1 MRIRMGCTVAR
12 RIADIL
18 LQLFVLAIT
27 GFLLLVLVDLRH
39 RFDQKITALDSN
51 PIDER
56 NLALKPGLPTH
67 PKNGAT
73 PGAGHARQTASRE
86 LAPAQGLQEASKPF
100 GREAAGTA
108 NQGMSV
114 ALSADGNTAVI
125 GGPGPNN
132 ADRDRAPSAGP
143 AGAAWI
149 FIRTGGAWTQ
159 QGSKLVGTTSAPG
172 GGLWSQGT
180 SVALSA
186 DGNTAI
192 VGGPSDDRTTGAS
205 WVFIRSGGVWRQQ
218 GDKLV
223 GTRAPRASESGVP
236 LGQGMSVAL
245 SADGDTAIVGG
256 WRAEGAWVFSRSGGI
271 WSQQGKQLVGS
282 GAVGSARQ
290 GTSVALSAD
299 GNTAIVGGWSDHD
312 RTGAAWVFARNGR
325 VWSQQGKKLV
335 GSGAVGGARQGTSVA
350 LSADGN
356 TALIGGPSDN
366 AWDRSMPFGL
376 GPAGAA
382 WVFTRNGGVWTQQGE
397 KLVSTGAMGSAR
409 QGMSVALSADGN
421 VAIVGG
427 LAGDGGVGAA
437 LVFTRNGGIWAQ
449 GEKLVSTG
457 AVGTFSPSVALSADG
472 SVVLVGGS
480 NDNGGVGAAWT
491 FMQRAGHWIQ
501 DPKLVGLE
509 ARKPASSVPMP
520 SEDDRMGRSKDTGR
534 MDAAAELMPNV
545 SGSARGPLPL
555 ATTPRSFAEE

>member
-1 MRIRMGCTVAR
+1 MGRSLANSTALPEPSDAGCLTEAAIAQSTQNTTTRSLSVSSHSYWGCTVAR

-18 LQLFVLAIT
+18 LQLFVLAVI
-27 GFLLLVLVDLRH
+27 GFLLLVLVDLRD
-39 RFDQKITALDSN
+39 RSDQKITALDSN
-51 PIDER
+51 PLDER
-56 NLALKPGLPTH
+56 NFALKPGLPSH
-67 PKNGAT
+67 PKNGA
-73 PGAGHARQTASRE
+73 GAGAEHARQTASGE

-100 GREAAGTA
+100 GTDAAGTA

-114 ALSADGNTAVI
+114 ALSADGNIAIV

-132 ADRDRAPSAGP
+132 ADRDRAPSVGP

-149 FIRTGGAWTQ
+149 FIRSGGAWTQ

-172 GGLWSQGT
+172 GGLWSQGA
-180 SVALSA
+180 SVALSG

-192 VGGPSDDRTTGAS
+192 VGGPSDDKTTGAT
-205 WVFIRSGGVWRQQ
+205 WVFVRSGGVWSQQ

-223 GTRAPRASESGVP
+223 GTGAHRASESGVP

-245 SADGDTAIVGG
+245 SADGNTAIVGG
-256 WRAEGAWVFSRSGGI
+256 WRAEGSWVFTRSGGI

-299 GNTAIVGGWSDHD
+299 GNTAIVGGWSD
-312 RTGAAWVFARNGR
+312 N
-325 VWSQQGKKLV
+325 
-335 GSGAVGGARQGTSVA
+335 
-350 LSADGN
+350 
-356 TALIGGPSDN
+356 P
-366 AWDRSMPFGL
+366 WDRSVPFGL

-382 WVFTRNGGVWTQQGE
+382 WVFIRNGGVWTQEGE

-437 LVFTRNGGIWAQ
+437 SVFTRSGGTWTQ
-449 GEKLVSTG
+449 GEKVVSAG

-472 SVVLVGGS
+472 SVVLLGGA

-491 FMQRAGHWIQ
+491 FTQRAGHWIQ
-501 DPKLVGLE
+501 EQKLVGAGE
-509 ARKPASSVPMP
+509 ARKPASSVPM
-520 SEDDRMGRSKDTGR
+520 SFEDGAMGKPNDNRMG
-534 MDAAAELMPNV
+534 AAAE
-545 SGSARGPLPL
+545 
-555 ATTPRSFAEE
+555 